1 MPKTPYLIAG
11 VDEVGRGPLAGPVV
25 AAAVVLDPQRPV
37 DGLAD
42 SKALD
47 EAARERLDQAVR
59 ERAIGFAFGEAS
71 VAEIDSLN
79 IYHATHLAMR
89 RAIEELA
96 ALDIRP
102 GLVLVDGNKRPGSGS
117 PEAAIVKGDGRV
129 AAIGA
134 ASIIAKV
141 NRDAQMLAWHSRL
154 PAYGFDAH
162 KGYGTPQHLAA
173 LEEHGVT
180 PLHRISFAPVRACAD
195 AAAVASS

>member
-25 AAAVVLDPQRPV
+25 AAAVVLVPQRPV

-89 RAIEELA
+89 RAIEGLA
-96 ALDIRP
+96 ALGITP
-102 GLVLVDGNKRPGSGS
+102 GLVLVDGNKLPGSDF

-180 PLHRISFAPVRACAD
+180 PLHRLSFAPVRACAD
-195 AAAVASS
+195 AATPS